1 MTTDAVFF
9 LCACMSSYWYYQ
21 GECLHTNTAY
31 LLACRQYFRSSTSD
45 SDERGVFITLQQK
58 SGYSRY
64 YRRWLLCS
72 TIWSRYTVSV
82 TGDQRETRYSHTLKE
97 PLLLLPLSHNVFG
110 DDWQKK
116 RFEDTSHTSISC

>member
-9 LCACMSSYWYYQ
+9 LCPCMSPYWYHQRKYFY
-21 GECLHTNTAY
+21 TNAAY
-31 LLACRQYFRSSTSD
+31 LLAYRKYLRSSMSNPD
-45 SDERGVFITLQQK
+45 KRGVFITLQQK
-58 SGYSRY
+58 PGYSRY
-64 YRRWLLCS
+64 YRRWVLCRA
-72 TIWSRYTVSV
+72 IWPWYTVSV
-82 TGDQRETRYSHTLKE
+82 TSDQRETRYSYTLKE